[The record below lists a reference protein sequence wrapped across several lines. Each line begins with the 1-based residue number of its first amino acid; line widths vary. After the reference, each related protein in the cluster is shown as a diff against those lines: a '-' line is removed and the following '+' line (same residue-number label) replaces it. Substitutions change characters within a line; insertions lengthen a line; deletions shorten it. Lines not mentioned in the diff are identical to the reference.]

1 MMKKD
6 KYSVIPDDI
15 VELLKNEWRDE
26 DEVLAA
32 YHEIMGLN

>member
-6 KYSVIPDDI
+6 KYSGIPDDI
-15 VELLKNEWRDE
+15 VELLKNDWRD